1 MEEAYPQPQTVQNQT
16 QNVPTV
22 IPSGEVGTSSV
33 PVITVH
39 SPLRTPLLILLVVL
53 TTCAL
58 LALIYINGKSIYDNG
73 L

>member
-1 MEEAYPQPQTVQNQT
+1 MEPETSPQS
-16 QNVPTV
+16 PTMQQPV
-22 IPSGEVGTSSV
+22 AEQPTSPPLPVGTSV
-33 PVITVH
+33 VTVH

-53 TTCAL
+53 TTLAL